1 MCVCIYIYIYTNK
14 LRGTTNSNVMGSVR
28 WHGVLEWVAWGAGVG
43 VCVFVCVSVYVSVCV
58 SVRVSVCVCICD
70 KVDLPD
76 SKVPTTAT

>member
-1 MCVCIYIYIYTNK
+1 
-14 LRGTTNSNVMGSVR
+14 MGCWSG
-28 WHGVLEWVAWGAGVG
+28 WHGVLVW